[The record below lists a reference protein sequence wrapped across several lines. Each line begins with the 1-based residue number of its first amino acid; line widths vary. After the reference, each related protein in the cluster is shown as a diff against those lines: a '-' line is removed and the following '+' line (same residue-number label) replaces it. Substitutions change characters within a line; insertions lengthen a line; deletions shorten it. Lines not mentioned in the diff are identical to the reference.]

1 MLIIG
6 GIMLIASTS
15 IIQFELAISPMRNIV
30 YIHYSDGKMKLKEFK
45 SLDKSH
51 TTSKWLS

>member
-45 SLDKSH
+45 SLDKSR
-51 TTSKWLS
+51 TTSK